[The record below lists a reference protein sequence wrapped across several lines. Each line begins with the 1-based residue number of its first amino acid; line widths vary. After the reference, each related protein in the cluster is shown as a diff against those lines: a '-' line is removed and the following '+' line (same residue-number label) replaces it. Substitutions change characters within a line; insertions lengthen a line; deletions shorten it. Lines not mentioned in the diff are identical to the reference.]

1 MPTAVLRWDD
11 YRTMPWK
18 NGGGTTREVASA
30 TFPGPGATG
39 ATGPAGA
46 TGAEA
51 GAARAAE
58 AFDWRVS
65 IADVAAEG
73 PFSAFPGIA
82 RVITLVDGEAMV
94 LTVDGT
100 PHRLEPLAPFAF
112 PGAATTDCRLPGGPA
127 RDMNVMTR
135 EGRAAAEVSVRPV
148 DGRSDLACAR
158 DETLLVMALS
168 GGLRLVD
175 ERQDATPL
183 GRLDC
188 VRQEGA
194 GTVRVD
200 GEGTVA
206 AIRIVPGR

>member
-30 TFPGPGATG
+30 TFPGAGT
-39 ATGPAGA
+39 AGA
-46 TGAEA
+46 VA
-51 GAARAAE
+51 GAAE

-65 IADVAAEG
+65 VADVAAEG

-82 RVITLVDGEAMV
+82 RVITLVDGEGMV

-100 PHRLEPLAPFAF
+100 PHRLEPLTPFAF
-112 PGAATTDCRLPGGPA
+112 PGAAATDCRLPGGPA

-135 EGRAAAEVSVRPV
+135 EGRAVAEVSVLPV
-148 DGRSDLACAR
+148 DGGRGLACAR

-168 GGLRLVD
+168 AGLCLVD
-175 ERQDATPL
+175 EGRDATPL
-183 GRLDC
+183 GKLDC

-206 AIRIVPGR
+206 AISIAPGR